1 MNTSSKSTAIAHA
14 NIALV
19 KYWGKRDHNLNL
31 PAVGSISVTLD
42 GLHSKTTVEIAADAT
57 ADQFIL
63 NAQPASAKQAT
74 RTSQFID
81 KIRRMSGS
89 DERVRVISENNFP
102 TGAGLASSASGFAAL
117 SLAATRAFDLHLAPD
132 LLSGL
137 AREGS
142 GSAARSIFGGYVEMA
157 IGSHSDGRDS
167 VASPLFP
174 AEHWPLR
181 LLILITSEDEKKI
194 GSTEGMNLTART
206 SPYYDTWIHSSLEDL
221 QNMRDAIAEK
231 DFQQMGEIAEF
242 SCLKMHGLA
251 MSANPGLIYWNE
263 VTIKLIHAVRNL
275 RSDGIPAYF
284 TIDAGPQVKVIC
296 QPQDVDLIREK
307 LSAIDG
313 VLNVLESGLGPKAYL
328 IGEND

>member
-1 MNTSSKSTAIAHA
+1 MSKSTAIAHA

-42 GLHSKTTVEIAADAT
+42 GLHSKTTVELAPEAS

-63 NAQPASAKQAT
+63 NGREANEKQAA
-74 RTSQFID
+74 RTSAFID

-89 DERVRVISENNFP
+89 DKRVRVISDNNFP

-117 SLAATRAFDLHLAPD
+117 TLAATRAFNLRLAAD

-142 GSAARSIFGGYVEMA
+142 GSAARSIFGGYVEME
-157 IGSHSDGRDS
+157 IGTESDGRDA
-167 VASPLFP
+167 VAKPLFP
-174 AEHWPLR
+174 SEHWPLR
-181 LLILITSEDEKKI
+181 LLILITSEAEKKI

-221 QNMRDAIAEK
+221 QNMRDAIAAR

-263 VTIKLIHAVRNL
+263 VTIELIHAVRNL
-275 RSDGIPAYF
+275 RSQGIPAYF

-296 QPQDVDLIREK
+296 QPEDVAVIREK
-307 LSAIDG
+307 LSQMDG
-313 VLNVLESGLGPKAYL
+313 VINILESGLGPKAYI